1 MEWNNGI
8 RGFRYEV
15 EDVKNLTTFIDFIQL
30 LPEDVRDLITCAK
43 GFQRITSKNCKS
55 ANAEWKGLRYNLLK
69 ESSMWRCI
77 AQISEDLGGYRM
89 AMIAWMSVR
98 SLVQKPKKMTPE
110 EGEYLATQE
119 WSAYKRT
126 IREIDENI
134 ERLKNLCLRKE
145 DYYERN

>member
-15 EDVKNLTTFIDFIQL
+15 DDVKNITVFVDFIQL
-30 LPEDVRDLITCAK
+30 LPEDIRESIKCTK
-43 GFQRITSKNCKS
+43 GFQRIASKNCKS

-77 AQISEDLGGYRM
+77 AQISEDLGGYCM

-98 SLVQKPKKMTPE
+98 SCVQKPKKMTPE
-110 EGEYLATQE
+110 EGEYLATRE

-126 IREIDENI
+126 LREIDEQI

-145 DYYERN
+145 DSI